1 MSIDRDQELND
12 EQLRLLEAT
21 HDFAPGVGVQ
31 EGLLASITIDHWGNE
46 WDGGSEFS
54 DMDFRLIDE

>member
-1 MSIDRDQELND
+1 MSTYRDQELNE

-21 HDFAPGVGVQ
+21 HDFSPGVGVK
-31 EGLLASITIDHWGNE
+31 EGLMASIAVDHWGNE

-54 DMDFRLIDE
+54 DMDFRVIDD